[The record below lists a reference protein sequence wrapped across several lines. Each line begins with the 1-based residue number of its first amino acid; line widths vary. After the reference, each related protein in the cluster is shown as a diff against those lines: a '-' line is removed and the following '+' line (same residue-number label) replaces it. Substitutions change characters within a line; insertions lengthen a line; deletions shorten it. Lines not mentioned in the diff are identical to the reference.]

1 MYMDIRLN
9 VDVHCTDGRCGRST
23 HIILNPVSDRL
34 THLVVKEQWPSRD
47 DRLVPIDWVVITTRD
62 VIVLNRSRE
71 EFSQLDPFK
80 QTEFVYRD
88 VPHLTSDPKV
98 TMFWPY
104 VASSTQV
111 VDQEVRGIPYDELAV
126 KRGTAVQATD
136 GKVGSVD
143 EFVVNPED
151 NHISHLVLR
160 EGNLLGAT
168 EVIIPVSYIDFLG
181 EEGVYLNVNKK
192 TIKSISSIEVKR
204 RRS

>member
-1 MYMDIRLN
+1 MDIRLN

-23 HIILNPVSDRL
+23 YIILNPVTERL
-34 THLVVKEQWPSRD
+34 THLVVREQWPSRIE
-47 DRLVPIDWVVITTRD
+47 RLVPIDWVAITARD
-62 VIVLNRSRE
+62 VMVLNKARE
-71 EFSQLDPFK
+71 EFTQLEEFT

-104 VASSTQV
+104 VASSKQV

-143 EFVVNPED
+143 EFVVDTED
-151 NHISHLVLR
+151 SQISHLVLR
-160 EGNLLGAT
+160 EGNLLGAK

-181 EEGVYLNVNKK
+181 EEGVYLNVDKK
-192 TIKSISSIEVKR
+192 TIKTLPSIAVKR
-204 RRS
+204 R